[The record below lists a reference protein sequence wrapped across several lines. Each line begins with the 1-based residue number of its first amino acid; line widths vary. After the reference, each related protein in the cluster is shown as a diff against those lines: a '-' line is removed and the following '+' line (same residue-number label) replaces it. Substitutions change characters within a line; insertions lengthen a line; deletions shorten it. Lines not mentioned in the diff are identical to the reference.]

1 MYVFLLSPFLVV
13 VEVGFPHAR
22 QTGLACFRRM
32 NSVLEDPRADAV
44 MQDERMKDLMTKS
57 RLGAGSEDLGYWL
70 LLLLPVAKL
79 FSKTR
84 SKRRRMK
91 RILTVLLAVLLLAI
105 LGASSTDAFVVH
117 PHAAASAVGRD
128 AAQVAASPTSRCRR
142 TSSSSSSTQLHV
154 FDFFKQTNKPG
165 TAKVQTPKYES
176 VTIDPDFRVAALFL
190 GVGAVLDTI
199 PYIQWTLGL
208 FMTALGLLFLVQ
220 TLRIRFVFDET
231 NALELK
237 TVGGAEDLKSSG
249 ENVIVGGANRW
260 DCDTIV
266 NYDFFPKG
274 WLEDNENPIGPILIY
289 FKETQTPSDSWNE
302 GPGKSANDPA
312 KIAAGQAVAG
322 QVHFFP
328 AVANSEQMRAEF
340 EKRGCGKI
348 LDA

>member
-1 MYVFLLSPFLVV
+1 
-13 VEVGFPHAR
+13 
-22 QTGLACFRRM
+22 
-32 NSVLEDPRADAV
+32 
-44 MQDERMKDLMTKS
+44 
-57 RLGAGSEDLGYWL
+57 
-70 LLLLPVAKL
+70 
-79 FSKTR
+79 
-84 SKRRRMK
+84 MK

-105 LGASSTDAFVVH
+105 LRAPSTDAFVVQ
-117 PHAAASAVGRD
+117 PHRSAAPVVGRD
-128 AAQVAASPTSRCRR
+128 AAQVAAANLSRSRR
-142 TSSSSSSTQLHV
+142 TSSSTTTTQLHV
-154 FDFFKQTNKPG
+154 FDFFKQKNKPA
-165 TAKVQTPKYES
+165 TAAVQTPKYES

-190 GVGAVLDTI
+190 GVGAVLDVI

-208 FMTALGLLFLVQ
+208 VTTALGLLFLVQ

-237 TVGGAEDLKSSG
+237 TVGSAEDLKSSG

-260 DCDTIV
+260 SCDTIV

-328 AVANSEQMRAEF
+328 AVCNSEQMRAEF

-348 LDA
+348 